1 MYQNLTSDISQ
12 SRPHTSSIFMSFS
25 IKSGTRNSKM
35 EWKPEPE
42 IVFGAILAKKQI
54 SGFLVL
60 VSRWYVYVRRRRDR
74 HVGLST
80 SDALDRRRGLETE
93 LLCPGEPTPITLSV
107 GIEAY
112 KNTHNAPR
120 DSENMWNV
128 WKHGVV
134 NKTGSTQNITT
145 SAEDDRATTTVNVL
159 GNFSEVWPST
169 VLLSHGACARRQTDK
184 LECGPVPTVMAALS
198 NVVFSDCHYVP

>member
-42 IVFGAILAKKQI
+42 IVFGAILAKNQI
-54 SGFLVL
+54 SGFLGL

-74 HVGLST
+74 QIGLST
-80 SDALDRRRGLETE
+80 SDALDRRRELETE

-107 GIEAY
+107 LLPISVLYSQGLCLASFPRYYCSVLNCLWPLSSPSVSINSWNY
-112 KNTHNAPR
+112 KSHILSDLYLNISYLIRTIL
-120 DSENMWNV
+120 SKI
-128 WKHGVV
+128 WKL
-134 NKTGSTQNITT
+134 K
-145 SAEDDRATTTVNVL
+145 R
-159 GNFSEVWPST
+159 F
-169 VLLSHGACARRQTDK
+169 
-184 LECGPVPTVMAALS
+184 
-198 NVVFSDCHYVP
+198 